1 MKWGLFIVTIGLLF
15 IGAAPLY
22 EGSLMAMTII
32 QGLVIVVIGII
43 VIAYSRKKE
52 KRAERE
58 AELKNEE
65 SEFNKARTE
74 AQLAKAEA
82 NRIVQKRISDE
93 KKAQKKQK

>member
-43 VIAYSRKKE
+43 VIA
-52 KRAERE
+52 
-58 AELKNEE
+58 N
-65 SEFNKARTE
+65 
-74 AQLAKAEA
+74 
-82 NRIVQKRISDE
+82 
-93 KKAQKKQK
+93 